1 MTRLMQILERCI
13 TRLDRMVV
21 PDPTQPGQTCVIT
34 NQLPETLE
42 DIRGDLEDILKFL
55 EKRAGK
61 GAPK

>member
-13 TRLDRMVV
+13 AKLDQMVV

-42 DIRGDLEDILKFL
+42 DIRGDLEDVWHFL
-55 EKRAGK
+55 DKQAKR